1 MNHCIT
7 TSSLCGIAVQK
18 RVYRVNL
25 QKHMVTPMDLWVCQQ
40 GYPVLISPFELSYS
54 WFDLR
59 LESGN
64 LLFYSIKINS
74 LVFHFWFCVCLFVC
88 LLACLLILKNKV
100 WFTDRHSGVGLYF
113 QHLGGRARRTYH
125 KGCNNKT
132 LCQTLSHKP
141 GCKDFILIL
150 CLPEYC
156 FQVYHEEI
164 NRRRCF
170 LP

>member
-1 MNHCIT
+1 MWNWGPKMNHCIN

-74 LVFHFWFCVCLFVC
+74 LVFHFCFCVCLFVC
-88 LLACLLILKNKV
+88 LLACLLACLLIVCPLPRLNSVKLTIVK
-100 WFTDRHSGVGLYF
+100 TT
-113 QHLGGRARRTYH
+113 HLG
-125 KGCNNKT
+125 
-132 LCQTLSHKP
+132 LWSMQS
-141 GCKDFILIL
+141 
-150 CLPEYC
+150 
-156 FQVYHEEI
+156 V
-164 NRRRCF
+164 
-170 LP
+170 